1 MAIDYV
7 QLLRD
12 LVDERE
18 SSIKEARPWLEQN
31 PVDLKKMG
39 NVVVVNRRN
48 QDTGTPDKSP
58 A

>member
-1 MAIDYV
+1 MAIDYM

-39 NVVVVNRRN
+39 NVVVVKRRN

>member
-31 PVDLKKMG
+31 PVDL
-39 NVVVVNRRN
+39 
-48 QDTGTPDKSP
+48 S
-58 A
+58 